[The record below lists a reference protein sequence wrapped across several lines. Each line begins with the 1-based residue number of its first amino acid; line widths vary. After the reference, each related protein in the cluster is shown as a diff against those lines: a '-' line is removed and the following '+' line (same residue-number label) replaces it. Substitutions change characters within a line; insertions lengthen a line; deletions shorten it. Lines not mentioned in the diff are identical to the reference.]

1 MSAFA
6 WVVAVTGAFLSVAA
20 VLAAVRIARGP
31 SMPDRAVALDTLVAV
46 FIAGL
51 GAEAAYNR
59 HASTLPVL
67 VVLSLVGVVGS
78 VSVARYAT
86 GRESAAPVGESAEPV
101 GEPARSA
108 GELAEPAGGSA
119 EPAGETETADS
130 TSEEDR
136 S

>member
-6 WVVAVTGAFLSVAA
+6 WVVAVTGALLSVAA

-31 SMPDRAVALDTLVAV
+31 SMPDRAVALDTLVAI

-86 GRESAAPVGESAEPV
+86 GRESDARVGESPRESSEFAGEPGEPSSESAEPSR
-101 GEPARSA
+101 EAAESA
-108 GELAEPAGGSA
+108 
-119 EPAGETETADS
+119 
-130 TSEEDR
+130 SEEDR

>member
-6 WVVAVTGAFLSVAA
+6 WVVAVTGALLSVAA

-31 SMPDRAVALDTLVAV
+31 SMPDRAVALDTLVAI

-86 GRESAAPVGESAEPV
+86 GRESDARVGESPRESSELVGEPAEPSSESAEPSR
-101 GEPARSA
+101 EAAESA
-108 GELAEPAGGSA
+108 
-119 EPAGETETADS
+119 
-130 TSEEDR
+130 SEEDR